1 MNIIFLSLIFVD
13 FPKECQSFKHCA
25 FLGHVHGTLWAN
37 LRKLER
43 MVYSPE
49 GKLVIGTEAELNDP
63 KVYKPFKKITEAFR
77 KLREDVPL
85 DDEELDSLKNL
96 IEEFTTVSLHSN
108 TVGRDVA
115 KIAEE
120 VNVHHH
126 TRTCRKY
133 NNQCRFNY
141 PRYPSHQTIICK
153 PFNGSREERDK
164 HFKKA
169 NEILNK
175 VLGILCDD
183 EKMNSIMNKYNKE
196 GESKERHPEFIKER
210 IKKICDLA
218 EVSFDDYVQALSF
231 SKRGYTVVQ
240 RRDIYELFVNSYNIE
255 WLKAW
260 NGNMDLQICLDFF
273 SVITYITDYYAK
285 DDSGTMKI
293 INAALA
299 QNECKNVKEQM
310 KLISNTFLTSRQMGE
325 AEAVFRLIPNMT
337 LKGSNVTCQWVS
349 TDPVDE
355 RSKRFRKATE
365 EQMFSGIEVFQLGN
379 FFLISKFSLKKI
391 NVIKFCK
398 KIIEICSTNCL
409 QNGVSYL
416 IISFLYW

>member
-1 MNIIFLSLIFVD
+1 M
-13 FPKECQSFKHCA
+13 
-25 FLGHVHGTLWAN
+25 FLGHDHGTLWVN
-37 LRKLER
+37 FGKLEKL
-43 MVYSPE
+43 VYSSS
-49 GKLVIGTEAELNDP
+49 GKLIFGTEEELKDP
-63 KVYKPFKKITEAFR
+63 NITKPFKNIKEAFK
-77 KLREDVPL
+77 KLRNDIPL
-85 DDEELDSLKNL
+85 NDEELDSVKNL
-96 IEEFTTVSLHSN
+96 IEEFTTVSLHNN
-108 TVGRDVA
+108 TVGEDVA
-115 KIAEE
+115 KIAKE

-126 TRTCRKY
+126 TRTCKKY
-133 NNQCRFNY
+133 NQMCRFNY
-141 PRYPSHQTIICK
+141 PRFPSHKTIISK
-153 PFNGSREERDK
+153 PFNGSKDDRDK
-164 HFKKA
+164 HLKKSDD
-169 NEILNK
+169 ILNK
-175 VLGILCDD
+175 VFAILCDND
-183 EKMNSIMNKYNKE
+183 KIESIMKKYKKNEETKE
-196 GESKERHPEFIKER
+196 NHPEFIKKR
-210 IKKICDLA
+210 IKEICDLA
-218 EVSFDDYVQALSF
+218 GISLDEYVQALSI
-231 SKRGYTVVQ
+231 SKRGYKIIQ
-240 RRDIYELFVNSYNIE
+240 KRDIDELFVNSYNIE